1 MDIQV
6 KTSSGWT
13 APSLPFAV
21 LSAPTI
27 TPVAP
32 TTGAFA
38 QGVQIGDAQTAG
50 LQAGAEKLADSLN
63 PVSQKERALKS
74 AQIDEEA
81 SMLSRRQKI
90 RASADAQTGAFNA
103 AATPPPASGAAFSA
117 PKANAASAA
126 ADVAAPLPEADPGA
140 PPALLDPA
148 SKGKATGA
156 LAPVGTQPTG
166 AGTAAPAPAQTDS
179 GALSSVSGATTSKL
193 IPYNDG
199 SRYYADQNG
208 RSHIDILA
216 GTTVPDKLEP
226 RYEGSGTD
234 RRTVYF
240 NEIGQKVSG
249 AGSDASSMG
258 SAPVSKA
265 TSAYNQ
271 KAAEKFAETAASAN
285 SAATQ
290 LLPLI
295 QEYRKVRTEGLT
307 LPDGTV
313 VKPSTGTG
321 AGFTGFANAANQY
334 LESRKQ
340 KIAMLQNLMKGSQSN
355 IEGERLLKSGPQQ
368 SNQEG
373 SDLAILDSIEKDVTN
388 VRNQN
393 KFIGSRIAKGATFDD
408 ASEEWASKNGG
419 AATAIDSKASPE
431 DTQAMQWLQSNP
443 NDPRASKVAAA
454 LQAKGLIGGK

>member
-50 LQAGAEKLADSLN
+50 LQAGAEKLADALN

-179 GALSSVSGATTSKL
+179 GALAAPQAATPAKPT
-193 IPYNDG
+193 PYKDG
-199 SRYYADQNG
+199 SVFYSDQNG
-208 RSHIDILA
+208 MSHIDITSGSIVRDKLTHQRLNDGSGGQYVQFFNELGNPVTPPGAA
-216 GTTVPDKLEP
+216 GGSGSGGKNSAGNALDKAAAEALGKEAPDKIEASREVERLATLFKQKLADGYKTGVFKNPYSAETQELKSIATSMMLAQGRLLP
-226 RYEGSGTD
+226 GGLSDSDRKAIEGANPNDTTQQAANIAIANRLIQKSQDYRTRMYDQMDAIRSGKSF
-234 RRTVYF
+234 V
-240 NEIGQKVSG
+240 
-249 AGSDASSMG
+249 DASR
-258 SAPVSKA
+258 SA
-265 TSAYNQ
+265 
-271 KAAEKFAETAASAN
+271 
-285 SAATQ
+285 
-290 LLPLI
+290 
-295 QEYRKVRTEGLT
+295 
-307 LPDGTV
+307 D
-313 VKPSTGTG
+313 
-321 AGFTGFANAANQY
+321 
-334 LESRKQ
+334 
-340 KIAMLQNLMKGSQSN
+340 
-355 IEGERLLKSGPQQ
+355 
-368 SNQEG
+368 
-373 SDLAILDSIEKDVTN
+373 
-388 VRNQN
+388 
-393 KFIGSRIAKGATFDD
+393 
-408 ASEEWASKNGG
+408 
-419 AATAIDSKASPE
+419 KASPAGPAQPVAVNS
-431 DTQAMQWLQSNP
+431 QADYDKLPSG
-443 NDPRASKVAAA
+443 SKYVDSTGQVAT
-454 LQAKGLIGGK
+454 KR